1 MSVSAYMV
9 FDIANVVRKLYF
21 ANVVHKLCF
30 ANVVHKLYFAQICSS
45 YVREVTC
52 SSSCTLSY
60 VRDVNGSLGL
70 LSRGKEV

>member
-1 MSVSAYMV
+1 MRIWYLTLL
-9 FDIANVVRKLYF
+9 NVVR
-21 ANVVHKLCF
+21 KLCF

-60 VRDVNGSLGL
+60 VRDVTGSLGL
-70 LSRGKEV
+70 LSRGKRGLIDDWPIR